1 MDDSTITF
9 VVLGV
14 VVALFVWDRLPV
26 AIVAIGVSLSL
37 WATGGLDLEDALQG
51 FGDPTV
57 IFIASLLVVS
67 EAPGAPG
74 VTAWVGQ
81 ELVTHVGT
89 SRVKLIVYTMAL
101 VALLTALINVNGA
114 VAALVPVAVVMAV
127 RSGRSPSQLL
137 LPLAFGAHAG
147 SLLAL
152 TGTPVNVIVS
162 DAAADAGVGS
172 FGYLEF
178 ALV

>member
-1 MDDSTITF
+1 MSDTTICYL
-9 VVLGV
+9 VLAGV
-14 VVALFVWDRLPV
+14 VVLFVWGRFPV
-26 AIVAIGVSLSL
+26 ELVAIGAALTL
-37 WATGGLDLEDALQG
+37 WATDVLSLDEALGG

-57 IFIASLLVVS
+57 LFIASLFVVS
-67 EAPGAPG
+67 EALDASG

-81 ELVTHVGT
+81 ELVGHVGE
-89 SRVKLIVYTMAL
+89 SRTRLIVYTMAL

-127 RSGRSPSQLL
+127 RTGRSPAQLM

-162 DAAADAGVGS
+162 EEGD
-172 FGYLEF
+172 FGFFEF
-178 ALV
+178 ALVG

>member
-1 MDDSTITF
+1 MDRA
-9 VVLGV
+9 V
-14 VVALFVWDRLPV
+14 
-26 AIVAIGVSLSL
+26 IVTQA
-37 WATGGLDLEDALQG
+37 LDLDLDDALAG

-57 IFIASLLVVS
+57 LFIASLFVVS
-67 EAPGAPG
+67 EALDASG

-81 ELVTHVGT
+81 ELVTHVGD
-89 SRVKLIVYTMAL
+89 SRTKLIVYTMAL

-127 RSGRSPSQLL
+127 RTGRTPSQLL

-162 DAAADAGVGS
+162 EAASDAGVGT
-172 FGYLEF
+172 FGFLEF
-178 ALV
+178 DWNGALPGFSPWRGDGSNADIFPRQADTTE